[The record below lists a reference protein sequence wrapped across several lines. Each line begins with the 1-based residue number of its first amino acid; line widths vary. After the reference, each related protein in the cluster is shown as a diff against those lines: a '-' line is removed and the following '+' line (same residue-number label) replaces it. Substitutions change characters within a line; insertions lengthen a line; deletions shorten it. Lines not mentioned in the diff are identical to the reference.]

1 MTCQERDDLILLDAM
16 DALDASEREEL
27 YAHLQA
33 GCPRCEGRV
42 AEAKA
47 LVAMIPLS
55 LEPIAPPGDLRNRL
69 IARLKS
75 QGEQRSGSLA
85 SGAGARQVGFPSR
98 FLLGAAAGVLIA
110 SGIFAWLLVAQ
121 HDRLDKLHDDLLA
134 QQSQMHDL
142 QSAVHQAEKTVQF
155 ISSPS
160 VRVVGLDGTQVQ
172 PSAKARI
179 FLDADHRRWMFLAS
193 NLKPLASSKAYE
205 LWLITG
211 SRKIP
216 VGMLQVDEQGR
227 GSTFGSIPDN
237 ADGVVAA
244 AVTDE
249 PAAGVSQPTGA
260 IQLLGKL

>member
-1 MTCQERDDLILLDAM
+1 MTCQEREYSILLDAL
-16 DALDASEREEL
+16 DALEAPERDEL
-27 YAHLQA
+27 HAHLQA
-33 GCPRCEGRV
+33 GCPHCEGFA
-42 AEAKA
+42 AESKA
-47 LVAMIPLS
+47 LVSMIPLS
-55 LEPIAPPGDLRNRL
+55 LEPIAPPGDLRDRL
-69 IARLKS
+69 IARVKS
-75 QGEQRSGSLA
+75 QGGQQSGSLA
-85 SGAGARQVGFPSR
+85 LAGARQAGFPSR

-121 HDRLDKLHDDLLA
+121 HNRLDKLHDDLLA

-142 QSAVHQAEKTVQF
+142 QSAVLQAEKTVQF

-160 VRVVGLDGTQVQ
+160 VRVVGLEGTQVQ
-172 PSAKARI
+172 PNAKARI

-249 PAAGVSQPTGA
+249 PAAGVSQPTGS